1 MKTPKFWAH
10 NGICSRLLAP
20 FGLVYGAVTQW
31 RLRCGKPY
39 HCGVKVICVG
49 NITAGGVGKTPV
61 ALALAEQELA
71 AGKKVFFVTR
81 GYKGKLK
88 NIVVDLAKHTPEET
102 GDEAR
107 LLAQVA
113 PTIIAPKRDI
123 GAKMAVDMGAE
134 VIIMDDGFQNP
145 QLYKD
150 ESWLVFDG
158 AVGIGNGKII
168 PAGPLR
174 ETLENGEKR
183 ADRVIIM
190 GEDTTGLAARC
201 RLPVFYGRLEAL
213 PCEVPS
219 RRVLAFA
226 GIGHPE
232 KFYRTLA
239 EQGFEVVQTR
249 NFPDHHAYTAADI
262 EDLRRAAAA
271 SGLVLMTTEKDMV
284 KLGVLAGAQVYCLKV
299 RAVVAPRS

>member
-1 MKTPKFWAH
+1 MKTPKFWMTD
-10 NGICSRLLAP
+10 GILPRMLMPLGWIYGLA
-20 FGLVYGAVTQW
+20 TQW
-31 RLRCGKPY
+31 RIRHGVPY
-39 HCGVKVICVG
+39 RCGVKVICVG

-61 ALALAEQELA
+61 AIALAEKEIA

-88 NIVVDLAKHTPEET
+88 NILVNLNKHSPEET

-107 LLAQVA
+107 LLARVA

-123 GAKMAVDMGAE
+123 GAKMAVKAGAE

-145 QLYKD
+145 RLYKD

-158 AVGIGNGKII
+158 TVGVGNGRII

-174 ETLENGEKR
+174 ESLANGEKR
-183 ADRVIIM
+183 ADHIIIM
-190 GEDTTGLAARC
+190 GEDKTGLAEKC
-201 RLPVFYGRLEAL
+201 SLPVYFGRLEAEA
-213 PCEVPS
+213 CEIPT

-232 KFYRTLA
+232 KFYETLR
-239 EQGFEVVQTR
+239 EQGFEVVRTKD
-249 NFPDHHAYTAADI
+249 FADHYAYTAADV

-271 SGLVLMTTEKDMV
+271 ESLALITTEKDFV
-284 KLGVLAGAQVYCLKV
+284 KLGEMSEGVYCLKV
-299 RAVVAPRS
+299 RAVIKG